1 MDQDA
6 QLSTELA
13 RAAQAEHL
21 LNNVLFQDAINAV
34 KAKYEQ
40 EWLGSR
46 LDDTAKRERCFLA
59 MRALDDVIRQFE
71 THVATGKLA
80 QAQLKSKAKAKI
92 N

>member
-1 MDQDA
+1 MDKDA

-13 RAAQAEHL
+13 RAAHAQHL
-21 LNNVLFQDAINAV
+21 LNDIMFQDAINAV

-40 EWLGSR
+40 EWMGSR
-46 LDDTAKRERCFLA
+46 VDDTAKRERCFLA

-71 THVATGKLA
+71 THIATGKLA
-80 QAQLKSKAKAKI
+80 KAQVKAKAKV